1 MSLGKGTAGV
11 EWKTDVLLSPPV
23 LCPPRGAS
31 TYWGNTASF
40 HLLPTTPLGEEG
52 DIIYLICEFDM
63 LGVFGLLF
71 LFPSCCEFSSFLF
84 FFIIV
89 MIGLIRL
96 LGFDF

>member
-71 LFPSCCEFSSFLF
+71 LFPSCCEFSFFFF